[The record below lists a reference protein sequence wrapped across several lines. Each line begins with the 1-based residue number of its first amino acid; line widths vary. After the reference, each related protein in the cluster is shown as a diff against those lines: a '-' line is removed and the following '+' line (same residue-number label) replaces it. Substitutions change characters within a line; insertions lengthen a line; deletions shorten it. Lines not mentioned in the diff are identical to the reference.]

1 MSKTKVAAAGG
12 LDPNHDI
19 DLKGGKFDQTSAGQL
34 HQAFAN
40 FLRSGSTRLCVFFH
54 GGLVSRA
61 DGMKAAADLIK
72 GYTDAGAYPF
82 FFIWNSDLLTI
93 IKEKFKHYED
103 DPAYVDAANL
113 GVKTVARK
121 IDEALAG
128 SRAHA
133 GLPRRFAIPRARL
146 DLQTLA
152 KAAAPYDRAWA
163 RAVGPQLL
171 VTQEELDAFEKA
183 LLRIGR
189 VRGRGRGLFSASRIR
204 GARSVLGRVI
214 QRLNSGHG
222 HGLFTTV
229 IEELYIAIGVADR
242 IAKPLWDRM
251 KVDID
256 TAFTNDPQ
264 AGGSAFLAEL
274 QRAWT
279 QTPQLRL
286 TLIGHSAGTIYVQ
299 RFIEALDATFGPQ
312 SHQTLEVITLA
323 GAVSFERMGQ
333 GLPALQRRVSAIRV
347 FGLNDYR
354 EGNYWE
360 VPLIYNKSLLYIVCS
375 LCEADPEADRPLLGM
390 QRYWSGSRP
399 YDQPYIKAITQLIG
413 SRTVWSPSSKT
424 APPGYRSNADRH
436 GGFPTEKLTNQ
447 SVCYTLANGF

>member
-1 MSKTKVAAAGG
+1 MNKTKVTQASGP
-12 LDPNHDI
+12 DPNHDI
-19 DLKGGKFDQTSAGQL
+19 DLKGGKFDQTNAGQL

-40 FLRSGSTRLCVFFH
+40 FLGSGSTHLCVFFH

-61 DGMKAAADLIK
+61 DGLKAAADLIQ
-72 GYTDAGAYPF
+72 GYTNAGAYPF

-93 IKEKFKHYED
+93 IQERFKRYED

-121 IDEALAG
+121 IDAALGG
-128 SRAHA
+128 SRARS
-133 GLPRRFAIPRARL
+133 GLPRRFAIPNARL
-146 DLQTLA
+146 DLRTLA
-152 KAAAPYDRAWA
+152 KVAAPYDRAWA
-163 RAVGPQLL
+163 RAVGSQLS

-189 VRGRGRGLFSASRIR
+189 VRGRGRGLFSAARIR
-204 GARSVLGRVI
+204 GARSVLGRII

-229 IEELYIAIGVADR
+229 IEELYIAIGLADKV
-242 IAKPLWDRM
+242 AKPLWDQM
-251 KVDID
+251 KADID
-256 TAFTNDPQ
+256 AAFTNDPR
-264 AGGSAFLAEL
+264 AGGSTFLTEL
-274 QRAWT
+274 QRAYT
-279 QTPQLRL
+279 QMPQLRL

-299 RFIEALDATFGPQ
+299 RFIEALDAAFGPQ
-312 SHQTLEVITLA
+312 SHQTLEVITIA
-323 GAVSFERMGQ
+323 AAVSFERMAQ
-333 GLPALQRRVSAIRV
+333 GLPELQRRVSAIRV
-347 FGLNDYR
+347 FGLNNYR

-360 VPLIYNKSLLYIVCS
+360 VPFIYNKSLLYIVCS

-399 YDQPYIKAITQLIG
+399 YDQPYIKAITELIG
-413 SRTVWSPSSKT
+413 SRFVWSPSTT
-424 APPGYRSNADRH
+424 APPGWRSNADRH
-436 GGFPTEKLTNQ
+436 GGFPEEKLTNE